1 MTTLPLCCE
10 DAAAQLD
17 DAGLDLV
24 TFFDATAYNRAI
36 AGHPFLRP
44 LETFGRD
51 HVLALLVGNTRA
63 LWPAL
68 RRAIQSD
75 PTAPT
80 RDPVDNYVARNI
92 NACVENCQ
100 ISTHVYLSHEEG
112 PRLVSMLH
120 AAEVSGMAQ
129 VGPAHLALHPRH
141 GLWFA
146 LRAVVVFDWPW
157 EGSITPSVDLCSS
170 CEAPCVD
177 ALNTAI
183 AKQGDTPYRPGDGP
197 TWRNWVQ
204 IREVCPVGQDGR
216 YSEAQIRYH
225 YTLDPDTLRGP

>member
-10 DAAAQLD
+10 DATELLD

-24 TFFDATAYNRAI
+24 TFFDATTYNRAI
-36 AGHPFLRP
+36 AGHAFLRP

-51 HVLALLVGNTRA
+51 NALALLIGNTRA

-75 PTAPT
+75 PTALK
-80 RDPVDNYVARNI
+80 RDPVDRYVAGCI
-92 NACVENCQ
+92 KACFENFEV
-100 ISTHVYLSHEEG
+100 SKHFYLSHEEG

-120 AAEVSGMAQ
+120 AAEVSGLAQ
-129 VGPAHLALHPRH
+129 SGPAHLALHPQY

-146 LRAVVVFDWPW
+146 LRAVVVIDWPW
-157 EGSITPSVDLCSS
+157 EGATTPAVDHCSS

-183 AKQGDTPYRPGDGP
+183 AKQGDTPYRPGDGA

-204 IREVCPVGQDGR
+204 IREVCPVGQDAR
-216 YSEAQIRYH
+216 YSDAQIRYH
-225 YTLDPDTLRGP
+225 YTLDPDTLRES